1 MAVALIFVSLVA
13 TFIGLTV
20 SNYQTNGFRRAF
32 LKTSILHGLII
43 AVTTEFLS
51 LGKSLTFAS
60 LVFVWA
66 AIAAINSGCAIFLI
80 YRNRSYLSS
89 YSICQ
94 QIKSSFKNQNL
105 ANKVA
110 VIAIIIIL
118 SICLVTALIAPPNNY
133 DSLTYHIPRV
143 MYWIQHQSVAHYP
156 THNLRQIAFP
166 PGAGYIITHLQ
177 ILAGS
182 DRFANCLQ
190 WWGFLGSI
198 IGTSLIAKNVAGIHT
213 QAITALV
220 CASIP
225 MAIMQSTTPQTD
237 LIVSFWLVCFAY
249 FIFQNDNYS
258 PKDIFWLST
267 SLGLAILTKPTAVIF
282 GIPLLVV
289 FGIRTLINRFKNIN
303 RLSKALVGSAIATL
317 TIFILSLILSLP
329 FYYRNFQV
337 FGNIIGTDTGTINTI
352 FGLSQFTSNLL
363 RNLAL
368 NVPFTFFWQWVE
380 AIHNN
385 ILNLDTNALETT
397 FFGGRVFFSKS
408 AWTMVIPDEDV
419 VGSPIHLG
427 LLLLAILTLLAVI
440 ILRKNQKLF
449 SLLEL
454 TIGNLTGF
462 ILFCLLLKWQP
473 WANRLLLPYFILSA
487 PVVGYFINS
496 CLSISMQRVL
506 SVVLA
511 FVAIIYSLIPM
522 RHPLVSYRIFY
533 QNQIYIRSESIL
545 SLKRE
550 EIYFFAA
557 SDSYQSLNNI
567 LNLMIEK
574 QCSSLGLDT
583 GSNDPEYLLWV
594 LVKSKGLEKKFTIH
608 HVNVKNES
616 RKKESDSYN
625 PDVCLVI
632 TK

>member
-13 TFIGLTV
+13 TFIGLIA
-20 SNYQTNGFRRAF
+20 SNHKANGFRRAF
-32 LKTSILHGLII
+32 LKTSIIHGLII

-60 LVFVWA
+60 LVFVWTV
-66 AIAAINSGCAIFLI
+66 IAAINSGCAIFLI
-80 YRNRSYLSS
+80 YRNRNYLSS
-89 YSICQ
+89 YSIRQ
-94 QIKSSFKNQNL
+94 QIKNNFKNQNL
-105 ANKVA
+105 VDKVA
-110 VIAIIIIL
+110 IIAIIIIL
-118 SICLVTALIAPPNNY
+118 NICLVTALIAPPNNM

-143 MYWIQHQSVAHYP
+143 MYWIQNQSVGHYP

-166 PGAGYIITHLQ
+166 PGAGYIVTHLQ

-190 WWGFLGSI
+190 WWAFLGSI
-198 IGTSLIAKNVAGIHT
+198 IGTSLIAKNIVGPQT
-213 QAITALV
+213 QPITALV

-237 LIVSFWLVCFAY
+237 LIVSFWLVCFAF
-249 FIFQNDNYS
+249 FIFRTENYA
-258 PKDIFWLST
+258 PKDIFWLSA
-267 SLGLAILTKPTAVIF
+267 SLGLAILTKPTAIIF

-289 FGIRTLINRFKNIN
+289 FGVRTLINRFKKIN
-303 RLSKALVGSAIATL
+303 RLSKALIGSAIATL

-329 FYYRNFQV
+329 FYSRNFQV
-337 FGNIIGTDTGTINTI
+337 FGSIIGTDTGTRNTTI
-352 FGLSQFTSNLL
+352 GFSQLTSNLL

-368 NVPFTFFWQWVE
+368 NVPLTFFWQRVE
-380 AIHNN
+380 AIHQS
-385 ILNLDTNALETT
+385 ILKLDTNALETT
-397 FFGGRVFFSKS
+397 FFGGRVFLPKI
-408 AWTMVIPDEDV
+408 AWTIIIPDEDV
-419 VGSPIHLG
+419 VGAPIHLG
-427 LLLLAILTLLAVI
+427 LLLLAILTLLTVVV
-440 ILRKNQKLF
+440 LRKNSKFLG
-449 SLLEL
+449 LLEL
-454 TIGNLTGF
+454 TIGNLAGF

-473 WANRLLLPYFILSA
+473 WANRLLLPYFVLSA
-487 PVVGYFINS
+487 PVVGYFVNC

-522 RHPLVSYRIFY
+522 RHPLVSYTIFY
-533 QNQIYIRSESIL
+533 NNQMYVKSESIL

-557 SDSYQSLNNI
+557 SYQSLNNI
-567 LNLMIEK
+567 VNVMIK
-574 QCSSLGLDT
+574 RQCYSLGLDM
-583 GSNDPEYLLWV
+583 GSNYPEYLLWV
-594 LVKSKGLEKKFTIH
+594 LLKNKGLEKRFTIH

-625 PDVCLVI
+625 PDVCLVL
-632 TK
+632 KNK